1 MSFFM
6 KHKAKV
12 QLMLLAA
19 AGSMVLDVAAGFVS
33 ARTGAKIGRD
43 LRRRLFARVVA
54 FSDAEINRFSA
65 ASLITRGTNDVTL
78 IQNVCTMVMRMV
90 LYAPILAIGGVV
102 MVMVTNPQLGW
113 IVVLAVAMVFAVIAV
128 LFRFT
133 LPRFK
138 IMQTL
143 IDRVNLV
150 AREMLNGL
158 SVVRAFNREGFEENR
173 FDAASRKLRDPQ
185 LLSHAPS
192 GSIKDRCA
200 SMERSK
206 ACSTVRSSPIY
217 FKYTARF
224 GSDSSTL

>member
-1 MSFFM
+1 M
-6 KHKAKV
+6 
-12 QLMLLAA
+12 
-19 AGSMVLDVAAGFVS
+19 
-33 ARTGAKIGRD
+33 
-43 LRRRLFARVVA
+43 
-54 FSDAEINRFSA
+54 
-65 ASLITRGTNDVTL
+65 
-78 IQNVCTMVMRMV
+78 

-173 FDAASRKLRDPQ
+173 FERP
-185 LLSHAPS
+185 AP
-192 GSIKDRCA
+192 CA
-200 SMERSK
+200 SCVIPS
-206 ACSTVRSSPIY
+206 CSP
-217 FKYTARF
+217 TAPWP
-224 GSDSSTL
+224 S

>member
-1 MSFFM
+1 
-6 KHKAKV
+6 
-12 QLMLLAA
+12 
-19 AGSMVLDVAAGFVS
+19 
-33 ARTGAKIGRD
+33 
-43 LRRRLFARVVA
+43 
-54 FSDAEINRFSA
+54 
-65 ASLITRGTNDVTL
+65 
-78 IQNVCTMVMRMV
+78 MVMRMV

-173 FDAASRKLRDPQ
+173 FDAASRKLRDTQ
-185 LLSHAPS
+185 LFTNRAMAFMMPTMMLVMNLTSVAIVWFGAQGVAADTMQTGDLIAFITYAMVIIMGCLIMGMVSIMLPRADVAAQRLSEVLATEPTRH
-192 GSIKDRCA
+192 
-200 SMERSK
+200 
-206 ACSTVRSSPIY
+206 
-217 FKYTARF
+217 
-224 GSDSSTL
+224 

>member
-1 MSFFM
+1 
-6 KHKAKV
+6 
-12 QLMLLAA
+12 
-19 AGSMVLDVAAGFVS
+19 MVLDVAAGFVS

-54 FSDAEINRFSA
+54 FSDAEINQFSA

-158 SVVRAFNREGFEENR
+158 SVVRAFNREGFEENPLR
-173 FDAASRKLRDPQ
+173 RRLAQAA
-185 LLSHAPS
+185 
-192 GSIKDRCA
+192 
-200 SMERSK
+200 
-206 ACSTVRSSPIY
+206 
-217 FKYTARF
+217 
-224 GSDSSTL
+224 